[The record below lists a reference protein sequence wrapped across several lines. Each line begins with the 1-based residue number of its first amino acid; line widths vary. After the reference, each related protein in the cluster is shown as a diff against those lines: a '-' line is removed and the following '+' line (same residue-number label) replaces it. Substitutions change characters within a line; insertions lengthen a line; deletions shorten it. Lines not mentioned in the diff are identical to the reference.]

1 MKKEVLLAIMIGL
14 TMGLLI
20 TYGIYRVQS
29 AINQPPVTD
38 VLETATES
46 AGTAETAPP
55 TVIALHSPL
64 QGAVQTDGEVIITGT
79 TIPDS
84 NIVIFINNDETITK
98 SDKSGSFTHNATLE
112 SGTNII
118 RVHVIDAGGNSAVQ
132 ERVVVVSDIFERLA
146 SPDAS
151 VSAEVATPSA
161 ETDN

>member
-1 MKKEVLLAIMIGL
+1 MKKEVLLAVLIGL

-29 AINQPPVTD
+29 AMNQPPVTD

-46 AGTAETAPP
+46 AQTAPPP

-64 QGAVQTDGEVIITGT
+64 QGAVQTSHEVIITGT

-112 SGTNII
+112 DGTNII
-118 RVHVIDAGGNSAVQ
+118 RVHVIDSDGNTAVQ
-132 ERVVVVSDIFERLA
+132 ERVVVVSNIFERLS

-151 VSAEVATPSA
+151 VSAETATPA
-161 ETDN
+161 AKTQ

>member
-1 MKKEVLLAIMIGL
+1 MIGL

-38 VLETATES
+38 ILETATES
-46 AGTAETAPP
+46 AETAAP

-64 QGAVQTDGEVIITGT
+64 QGTVQTAGEVIITGT

-84 NIVIFINNDETITK
+84 NIVIFINDDETITK

-161 ETDN
+161 ETDD